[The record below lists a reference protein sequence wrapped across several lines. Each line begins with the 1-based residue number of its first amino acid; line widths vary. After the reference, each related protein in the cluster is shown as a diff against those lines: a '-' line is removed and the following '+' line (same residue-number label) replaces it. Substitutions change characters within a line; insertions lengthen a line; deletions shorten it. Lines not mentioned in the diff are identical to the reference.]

1 MIYLVALRQA
11 LPQTG
16 GAARALLSIGIAFLI
31 AWIIHFLAPR
41 LASRLVTLDRFTAD
55 GRRLRTERRR
65 TLSGLISNAISL
77 IAFISAILF
86 SVGYFVGA
94 ETLVWVVGLFSAAFG
109 LGARPL
115 VNDFLAGISFIFE
128 DTFDVGEKVEIMD
141 VEGIIEKVTLRVTLL
156 RAPTGELYV
165 VPNGDIRVI
174 RNFSRGRFSS
184 ATIKIKVAAEDLN
197 RALELLHELGGEAV
211 VVLPNLLEPWQILS
225 ESGALGEKTELTLVT
240 KARFGQAAEMRLRLL
255 AFVQERLR
263 EADIA
268 LSD

>member
-1 MIYLVALRQA
+1 MIYAVAHRQA
-11 LPQTG
+11 FLANN
-16 GAARALLSIGIAFLI
+16 AAAQAFLSLGLAFLL
-31 AWIIHFLAPR
+31 AWIVHLLAPR
-41 LASRLVTLDRFTAD
+41 LARRLATLDRFKAD

-65 TLSGLISNAISL
+65 TLSGLLANAISL
-77 IAFISAILF
+77 SAFAAAILF

-128 DTFDVGEKVEIMD
+128 DTFDVGEKVEIMG
-141 VEGIIEKVTLRVTLL
+141 VEGIIEKVTLRVTHL

-197 RALELLHELGGEAV
+197 RSLKLLHEWGEEAV

-225 ESGALGEKTELTLVT
+225 ESGAMGEKTELTLVT

-255 AFVQERLR
+255 AFVQERLT
-263 EADIA
+263 EAGIM